1 MLLFPIG
8 TQNAFGSLI
17 GDEVTVEFIAPDI
30 PQTGIVVNDLVN
42 PEFTF
47 FLSGGLRIFINVES
61 EEFWI
66 EWTNPSPTAT
76 VTSNNND
83 FTISDLDWIE
93 NGVVVPGVIQDV
105 TCTQEAQIPIILGI
119 ITFTNSEIHI
129 PLVKVSRA
137 PLDTVKL
144 HCVIDVI
151 HEGDKVVGG
160 EFSPIDSTALLLAG
174 LQTSAIWMLPVLAGV
189 AGSAFGVLYIKN
201 RRN

>member
-189 AGSAFGVLYIKN
+189 AGSAFGVLYIKS

>member
-174 LQTSAIWMLPVLAGV
+174 AQSFSWMIPVIL
-189 AGSAFGVLYIKN
+189 SVLGIGLFVVSRKSEN
-201 RRN
+201 S